1 MDGIVT
7 SVPISKTVKA
17 TICKTCI
24 ICEEGFEIQYDN
36 DPRMICPICIKKLRK
51 LIKEVPDE

>member
-7 SVPISKTVKA
+7 STISKTVKA

-51 LIKEVPDE
+51 LIKEVADE